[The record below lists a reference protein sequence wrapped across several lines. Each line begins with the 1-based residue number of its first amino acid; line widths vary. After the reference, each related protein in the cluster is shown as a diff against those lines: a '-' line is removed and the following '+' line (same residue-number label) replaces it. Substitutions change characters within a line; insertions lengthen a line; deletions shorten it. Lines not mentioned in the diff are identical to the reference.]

1 MNKEIKS
8 IAYTFIFLL
17 IYLWA
22 AKGIV
27 KLLFNTDDEYKFDGR
42 VRFINYSLTL
52 FTIFYIIG
60 IYHIVGPYHTA
71 GFYKAFV
78 ILNFVYLALGNL
90 VNSLVI
96 SNFKN

>member
-22 AKGIV
+22 TKGIV

>member
-17 IYLWA
+17 IYFWA
-22 AKGIV
+22 SKGIV
-27 KLLFNTDDEYKFDGR
+27 KLFFNTNDKRKFDNQ
-42 VRFINYSLTL
+42 VKFLNYCFVLFSLVYL
-52 FTIFYIIG
+52 IG
-60 IYHIVGPYHTA
+60 IYHIVGPFHTA

-78 ILNFVYLALGNL
+78 IFNFVYLALGNL

>member
-22 AKGIV
+22 AKGIA
-27 KLLFNTDDEYKFDGR
+27 KLLFNTDDEFQFDGR

-96 SNFKN
+96 NNFKN